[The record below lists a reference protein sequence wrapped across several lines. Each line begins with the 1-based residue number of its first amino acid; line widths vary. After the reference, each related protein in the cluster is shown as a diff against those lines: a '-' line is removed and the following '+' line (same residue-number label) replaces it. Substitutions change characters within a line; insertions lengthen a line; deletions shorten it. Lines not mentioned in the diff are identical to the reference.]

1 MEFNIFDYQF
11 SKEQDLLL
19 YYKGEFD
26 DSTLLEITSFLKEQ
40 FRDLPRVSKKVF
52 AVSVELVQ
60 NIAYYSAETNQFGT
74 HKSKYGVGIML
85 VADLPD
91 EVVLTSGNL
100 IPKSDLQEI
109 IKRCDQ
115 INKLQQD
122 ELRLLKKDIRNQPR
136 REGHKGGNIGLVQV
150 AIKSENPLKV
160 EHKDV
165 DNNMAFFTLST
176 HISKNQQGD
185 E

>member
-1 MEFNIFDYQF
+1 MEFNLLDYQF
-11 SKEQDLLL
+11 SKEQEVLL

-26 DSTLLEITSFLKEQ
+26 DSTLLEITTFLKEQ
-40 FRDLPRVSKKVF
+40 FRELPRVSKKVF
-52 AVSVELVQ
+52 AVSVELAQ
-60 NIAYYSAETNQFGT
+60 NIAYYSAEANQFGE
-74 HKSKYGVGIML
+74 HRSKHGVGVML

-100 IPKSDLQEI
+100 IRKTELDEI
-109 IKRCDQ
+109 IRRCEQ

-122 ELRLLKKDIRNQPR
+122 ELRQLKKEIRNQPR

-150 AIKSENPLKV
+150 AIKSESPLRV
-160 EHKDV
+160 EHKEV
-165 DNNMAFFTLST
+165 ENGMAFFTLST